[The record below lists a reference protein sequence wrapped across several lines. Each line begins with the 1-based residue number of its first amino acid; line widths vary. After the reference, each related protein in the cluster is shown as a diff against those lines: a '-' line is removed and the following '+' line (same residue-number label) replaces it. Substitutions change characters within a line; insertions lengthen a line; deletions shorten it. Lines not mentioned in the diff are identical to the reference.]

1 MSCEPRRTSAYS
13 EDLRWRMVWQKE
25 VLGLSYK
32 EIGNHLNV
40 DPSTVCRTCH
50 IFQQSGAVSKRKYP
64 RGRTF
69 RKLTKPLE
77 LYVLHL
83 VLSHPGIY
91 LRELTANLL
100 ATTGVEV
107 AESTICEF
115 LHRVGFTRQ
124 KMKLVA
130 KQVDESLRAQF
141 IIDVSLLEPDM
152 FIFVDETGADRRDT
166 LRKYGYSLRGKPVR
180 SQKLTFRGERLS
192 TLGAMSTS
200 GVLDCKVVRGKVDA
214 DIFYNFI
221 HTSILPKL
229 MPFNG
234 INPNS
239 VVILDNCA
247 IHHVEE
253 IAAAIESVGALELYL
268 PPYSPDLMPIEELF
282 SKVKSSMK
290 ALESEHQTGIDL
302 ETIILAAFS
311 TVTEED
317 CRQWISHAG
326 IYNL

>member
-1 MSCEPRRTSAYS
+1 
-13 EDLRWRMVWQKE
+13 MVWQKE

-40 DPSTVCRTCH
+40 DPSTVCRTVH
-50 IFQQSGAVSKRKYP
+50 IFHQTGGVSKRKYP
-64 RGRTF
+64 RERAY
-69 RKLTKPLE
+69 RKLTKSLE
-77 LYVLHL
+77 LYTLHL
-83 VLSHPGIY
+83 VLNRPGIY
-91 LRELTANLL
+91 LRELATNLL
-100 ATTGVEV
+100 HTTGVEV

-115 LHRVGFTRQ
+115 LHRVAFTRQ

-130 KQVDESLRAQF
+130 KQVDESLRTQF
-141 IIDVSLLEPDM
+141 VIDVSLLEPDM
-152 FIFVDETGADRRDT
+152 FIFVDETGADCRDT
-166 LRKYGYSLRGKPVR
+166 LCKYGYSLRGKPIR
-180 SQKLTFRGERLS
+180 SQKLIFRGERLS
-192 TLGAMSTS
+192 TLAAMSTS

-214 DIFYNFI
+214 DVFYDFI
-221 HTSILPKL
+221 HTSLLPKL

-247 IHHVEE
+247 IHHVEG
-253 IAAAIESVGALELYL
+253 IAAAIESVGALLLYL
-268 PPYSPDLMPIEELF
+268 PPYSPDFMPIEELF

-311 TVTEED
+311 TAADED
-317 CRQWISHAG
+317 CQQWISK
-326 IYNL
+326 